1 MLRELNGSVATERGR
16 AKARRRR
23 LVKTLFITIF
33 TLLILGGGAGAGYVW
48 YLGNT
53 KPVTTTEVQVPTK
66 PKIVQAAE
74 APKAKPTGPVGV
86 SVQVL
91 TSPVKPGGNASM
103 TIRTRPDAA
112 CSIKVTYKD
121 KQQSTDGGLIP
132 KTADEF
138 GLVQWTWTVESSRP
152 VGTGAAEVTCA
163 LGDKSGY
170 VKGDLEVANS

>member
-23 LVKTLFITIF
+23 LVRNISLTIM
-33 TLLILGGGAGAGYVW
+33 TLLLLGGGAGAGYVW
-48 YLGNT
+48 YMGNS
-53 KPVTTTEVQVPTK
+53 KPVTVTELPTPVK
-66 PKIVQAAE
+66 PKLVQAAE
-74 APKAKPTGPVGV
+74 QPKAKPTGPVGV

-121 KQQSTDGGLIP
+121 QQSTDGGLIP

-138 GLVQWTWTVESSRP
+138 GLVQWTWTVEVTRP
-152 VGTGAAEVTCA
+152 VGSWPVEVTCA
-163 LGDKSGY
+163 LGKEYGY
-170 VKGDLEVANS
+170 VKGQLDVANS